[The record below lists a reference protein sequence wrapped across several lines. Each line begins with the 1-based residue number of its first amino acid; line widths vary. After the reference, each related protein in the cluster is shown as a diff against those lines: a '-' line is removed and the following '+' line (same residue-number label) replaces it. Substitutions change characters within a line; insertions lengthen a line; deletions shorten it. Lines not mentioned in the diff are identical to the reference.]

1 MNVQVLT
8 VNCEGDDTNTT
19 QQVRAKEG
27 RVSELVKE
35 FDEEERDEK
44 NKAHDQ
50 FDGDRELLSSSDN
63 VKKAKDMFE
72 KTGVMIKVPQITYMS
87 I

>member
-1 MNVQVLT
+1 MDVQVLT
-8 VNCEGDDTNTT
+8 VNCEGDDMSTT

-27 RVSELVKE
+27 IVSELVKE

-44 NKAHDQ
+44 NKPHDQ
-50 FDGDRELLSSSDN
+50 FDGDRELLSSSDS

-72 KTGVMIKVPQITYMS
+72 KTGVMIKVTQITYMS

>member
-1 MNVQVLT
+1 MDVQVLT
-8 VNCEGDDTNTT
+8 VNCEGDDTGTN

-44 NKAHDQ
+44 NEARDQ
-50 FDGDRELLSSSDN
+50 FDGDRELLTSSSSI
-63 VKKAKDMFE
+63 KKAKDMFE

>member
-1 MNVQVLT
+1 MDVQVLT
-8 VNCEGDDTNTT
+8 VNCEGSDTGTN

-44 NKAHDQ
+44 NEARDQ
-50 FDGDRELLSSSDN
+50 FDGDRELLASSSSI
-63 VKKAKDMFE
+63 KKAKDMFE